1 MKKRIDLF
9 EFLSQLENDEFEGYM
24 GITYE
29 NGKEH
34 LAYRLGS
41 EEFFAIEEEVSM
53 EIKIRKWKNEDKT
66 ELAEILNN
74 RNILNNLR
82 DGVPYPY
89 TEKDAED
96 FIGAMLSADPDKTFA
111 FAITLDD
118 KVIGSIG
125 IFRQE
130 NIHYRTAELG
140 YYIGEKYWGNGY
152 MTEAVK
158 QASGF
163 VFENSD
169 IIRIYAE
176 PFAYNAGSCRVLEK
190 AGFVYEGTLRS
201 NVYKNG
207 SITDMKMYALVKQ

>member
-1 MKKRIDLF
+1 
-9 EFLSQLENDEFEGYM
+9 
-24 GITYE
+24 
-29 NGKEH
+29 
-34 LAYRLGS
+34 
-41 EEFFAIEEEVSM
+41 M
-53 EIKIRKWKNEDKT
+53 EIKIRRWKIEDKS
-66 ELAEILNN
+66 ELAEVLNN

-89 TEKDAED
+89 TENDAAD
-96 FIGAMLSADPDKTFA
+96 FINAMLSADPDKTFA

-158 QASGF
+158 QACGF

-176 PFAYNAGSCRVLEK
+176 PFAYNTGSCRVLEE

-201 NVYKNG
+201 NAYKNG
-207 SITDMKMYALVKQ
+207 NIIDMKMYALVKQ